1 MSTDGNGFEDC
12 EAGATIGAVAPAAA
26 VAEVG
31 LVVLVEPT
39 AAVVASKG
47 AVEAGLVCMK
57 IEVRTFPPALA
68 LRIWPRRTGGRMAE
82 GKR

>member
-1 MSTDGNGFEDC
+1 MSTDGNGFEYC
-12 EAGATIGAVAPAAA
+12 EAGATTDAVAPAA
-26 VAEVG
+26 AEVG

-68 LRIWPRRTGGRMAE
+68 LRIWPRRTGGRIAE